1 MANKKYR
8 EERIKEEKQRKYLL
22 ACGKLTIYPK
32 IALAIAIAIIL
43 CFLLNWASVYNK
55 DIRASEVGVSGF
67 NVLFA
72 ALTGNYSKA
81 EKIYGDMAIPFYY
94 YAADHCRA
102 LGIFTIISFAAFALS
117 SVFTLIAVFGK
128 KHILNVVCACLGAI
142 ETISL
147 IICFVVALSMKN
159 AAILSTYCG
168 GNPAC
173 SIRSWAI
180 IPAIVSAAYAVICF
194 IATFK
199 FLKIRNLLK

>member
-32 IALAIAIAIIL
+32 IELAIAIAIIL

-81 EKIYGDMAIPFYY
+81 EKYTEIW
-94 YAADHCRA
+94 RS
-102 LGIFTIISFAAFALS
+102 LFTIMPP
-117 SVFTLIAVFGK
+117 
-128 KHILNVVCACLGAI
+128 
-142 ETISL
+142 
-147 IICFVVALSMKN
+147 IIV
-159 AAILSTYCG
+159 G
-168 GNPAC
+168 
-173 SIRSWAI
+173 RSG
-180 IPAIVSAAYAVICF
+180 Y
-194 IATFK
+194 
-199 FLKIRNLLK
+199 LL